1 MRLEH
6 IVKKRQRMT
15 RTLVPSFDHLANAD
29 LCNERAIPNQC
40 KNLLAG
46 SEDSQRRIDIPVSA
60 GIELLPVAE
69 CPDIMNFD
77 GV

>member
-6 IVKKRQRMT
+6 IVKKRQKMT

-29 LCNERAIPNQC
+29 LCNKRAVPNQC
-40 KNLLAG
+40 KNLLEG
-46 SEDSQRRIDIPVSA
+46 YEDCQRRIDIPVSA
-60 GIELLPVAE
+60 GIKLLSVAQ